1 ASIGKA
7 LGGTAGGSRW
17 FSTLWA
23 ARSGR
28 SILEIVLM
36 PGAPPNRHGA
46 SAIRPFKGAGGLMA
60 LRLMRR
66 AGGSVVLGDHPPP
79 LAHLLIHPARPLE
92 RLCERRRHR
101 SDRGQVGHR
110 RAMYHCDAIAE
121 PTLRADLEEFVALH
135 RSHG

>member
-1 ASIGKA
+1 GKA

-66 AGGSVVLGDHPPP
+66 AAGSGVVGDHPPAVG
-79 LAHLLIHPARPLE
+79 LLLIPPAPPPE
-92 RLCERRRHR
+92 PPCERRRHR
-101 SDRGQVGHR
+101 SDRGQAGHR

-121 PTLRADLEEFVALH
+121 PTLRANLEEFVTLH